1 MSICYVIGAA
11 PLNPAF
17 FRMPEENDYVI
28 CADGGYDSLLP
39 LGVCPDLVVGDF
51 DSSAVKEGN
60 CSCEEV
66 VRLLP
71 EKDDTDMLSAVKI
84 ALSRGWSEFYFYGGL
99 GGLRLDHTIANIQLL
114 SYLLDHQAR
123 GTFFDGKTMVT
134 MIENDELILPR
145 DDSCYFS
152 VFSFTGSCPDVTL
165 EGVKYPLE
173 HALITSSFP
182 IGVSNEITAS
192 EAKVLNRGGKLLVM
206 LAPKNP
212 Q

>member
-11 PLNPAF
+11 PFNPAF

-28 CADGGYDSLLP
+28 CADGGYDSLLS
-39 LGVCPDLVVGDF
+39 LGLCPDLVVGDF
-51 DSSAVKEGN
+51 DSSAVKAQN
-60 CSCEEV
+60 CLCEV

-84 ALSRGWSEFYFYGGL
+84 ALSRGWNEFYFYGGL

-114 SYLLDHQAR
+114 SYLLDHRAR

-134 MIENDELILPR
+134 MIENGKLILPR

-165 EGVKYPLE
+165 KGVKYPLE
-173 HALITSSFP
+173 HAVITSSFP
-182 IGVSNEITAS
+182 IGVSNEITAP
-192 EAKVLNRGGKLLVM
+192 EAEISNREGKLLVM